1 MTIKKQNLM
10 AAAVIALLG
19 GYAERTLACWIMPIE
34 ALFRPFLKGP
44 MMVSTV
50 SKSNAFAGR
59 TTLGS
64 GSTSQVVSTS
74 IVNSDSLVHLNVQ
87 AALVAAYSTGG
98 RSSVAS
104 GLATAT
110 VSTPAV
116 YSGDN
121 IQLTWQ
127 SPNDI
132 TSGMALRVNSIVDGI
147 SFAITT
153 ANGLTTVASGAVAMW
168 KILGKDFGPVKVN
181 TISPQGFMTIGWA
194 DGVAKPADATIM
206 WEIRRGS

>member
-1 MTIKKQNLM
+1 MKIKKQGFAVAV
-10 AAAVIALLG
+10 AAALLG
-19 GYAERTLACWIMPIE
+19 GYAERALACWVYPLE

-44 MMVSTV
+44 LSMPIS
-50 SKSNAFAGR
+50 SKSNAFAGL

-64 GSTSQVVSTS
+64 GSASQTISTS
-74 IVNSDSLVHLNVQ
+74 VINSDSLVHLTVH
-87 AALVAAYSTGG
+87 APLVAAYQTRG
-98 RSSVAS
+98 RTAVAS

-121 IQLTWQ
+121 IQLTWE

-132 TSGMALRVNSIVDGI
+132 TSGMALRVNSIVNGK

-153 ANGLTTVASGAVAMW
+153 ANGLTTIASGAVAMW
-168 KILGKDFGPVKVN
+168 NLLGKDPGAVKVN
-181 TISPQGFMTIGWA
+181 TISSNGFMTVGWA
-194 DGVAKPADATIM
+194 DGVAKPVDATIM

>member
-1 MTIKKQNLM
+1 MMTKKQGLAVAV
-10 AAAVIALLG
+10 AAALG
-19 GYAERTLACWIMPIE
+19 GYAQRALACWIAPIE

-44 MMVSTV
+44 MLVSTT

-64 GSTSQVVSTS
+64 GSVSQVVSTS
-74 IVNSDSLVHLNVQ
+74 IVNSDSLISLSVQ
-87 AALVAAYSTGG
+87 AALAAAYSTGG

-168 KILGKDFGPVKVN
+168 KILGKDFGGVKVN
-181 TISPQGFMTIGWA
+181 TISPGNFMTLGWA
-194 DGVAKPADATIM
+194 DGVAKPANATIM